1 MDSGSYQTMSGKL
14 VMSSPEEYEETPR
27 DEDEMSEH
35 EGSQQTNLFAAM
47 SNRCPMWILQRIVR
61 AEVMPLCSPDLQEN
75 TRQFIALAGSIFE
88 ERSKRGEQVEKS
100 DMFVSETEADGSEG
114 QCFIHSLGQFSDDKT
129 PPPVV
134 RRQFLNYVI
143 ENWRNKSATIG
154 LCDIER
160 TMKIEYPTLDLNDK
174 RSIKKFR
181 NPYVRCDHR
190 SGFPEILHY
199 ARHYGCDFL
208 LCSVVENVNPAE
220 THNDCGVLTPIG
232 YIPSFT
238 HSTTNRPLWLLKA
251 GVLTQEEADI
261 AWIMHE
267 HGAVIN
273 PDALERISHFNILTV
288 VQPNHESEGMKHIL
302 LRTLLK
308 NTPSSSLGSGAK
320 LTEAAS
326 SASVL
331 QTTELDEESEPE
343 STESEDFFEQL
354 VKDRKELNDRTFLRR
369 IVQNWAETAKDQ
381 TYKADIK
388 R

>member
-1 MDSGSYQTMSGKL
+1 
-14 VMSSPEEYEETPR
+14 MSSPEEYEETPR

-88 ERSKRGEQVEKS
+88 ERSKRGEQVEKL

-174 RSIKKFR
+174 DQSKNSDSRIFVAIIG
-181 NPYVRCDHR
+181 P
-190 SGFPEILHY
+190 
-199 ARHYGCDFL
+199 DFQKYYTML
-208 LCSVVENVNPAE
+208 VIMVVIFF
-220 THNDCGVLTPIG
+220 CVL
-232 YIPSFT
+232 
-238 HSTTNRPLWLLKA
+238 
-251 GVLTQEEADI
+251 
-261 AWIMHE
+261 
-267 HGAVIN
+267 
-273 PDALERISHFNILTV
+273 
-288 VQPNHESEGMKHIL
+288 
-302 LRTLLK
+302 
-308 NTPSSSLGSGAK
+308 
-320 LTEAAS
+320 
-326 SASVL
+326 
-331 QTTELDEESEPE
+331 
-343 STESEDFFEQL
+343 
-354 VKDRKELNDRTFLRR
+354 
-369 IVQNWAETAKDQ
+369 
-381 TYKADIK
+381 
-388 R
+388 